1 MELCLE
7 YLPDSIQ
14 EMIEV
19 IGLQATL
26 LIVEERGGIRLCV
39 PTKVK
44 SDNWLTKLI
53 GTEAMIKLV
62 DYYCGEEVD
71 IPRCASAIKAAQD
84 QKIFEKL
91 KSGVSQ
97 AKLAREFG
105 YTERGIRKLKKR
117 LEEAGSYNQVN
128 LF

>member
-1 MELCLE
+1 MDLCLE
-7 YLPDSIQ
+7 YLPESIQ
-14 EMIEV
+14 EMIDV

-44 SDNWLTKLI
+44 SDNWLTQLI

-62 DYYCGEEVD
+62 DYYSGEEID
-71 IPRCASAIKAAQD
+71 IARCASAIKAAQD

-91 KSGVSQ
+91 KAGVSQ

-117 LEEAGSYNQVN
+117 LEEMSRYDQVS

>member
-7 YLPDSIQ
+7 YLPESVQ

-39 PTKVK
+39 PRSVK
-44 SDNWLTKLI
+44 DTNWLTQLI
-53 GTEAMIKLV
+53 GRESMIKLV
-62 DYYCGEEVD
+62 DYYCGEEID

-91 KSGVSQ
+91 KEGVSQ
-97 AKLAREFG
+97 AALAREFG

-117 LEEAGSYNQVN
+117 LEETSYYDQVS

>member
-14 EMIEV
+14 EMINV

-39 PTKVK
+39 PTKIK
-44 SDNWLTKLI
+44 ADNWLTQLI

-62 DYYCGEEVD
+62 DYYCGEEID

-91 KSGVSQ
+91 KAGVSQ
-97 AKLAREFG
+97 ARLAREFG

-117 LEEAGSYNQVN
+117 LEEVSPYDQVS

>member
-1 MELCLE
+1 MELCIE
-7 YLPDSIQ
+7 YLPESIQ
-14 EMIEV
+14 EMIDV

-26 LIVEERGGIRLCV
+26 LIVQERGGIRLCV
-39 PTKVK
+39 PTKV
-44 SDNWLTKLI
+44 SESNWLTQLI
-53 GTEAMIKLV
+53 GKEAMSKLV
-62 DYYCGEEVD
+62 EYYCGEEVE

-91 KSGVSQ
+91 KAGVSQ

-117 LEEAGSYNQVN
+117 LEEMSRYDQVN

>member
-1 MELCLE
+1 MELSIFH
-7 YLPDSIQ
+7 LPESIQ
-14 EMIEV
+14 EMVEV
-19 IGLQATL
+19 IGLNATL

-39 PTKVK
+39 PTRVK
-44 SDNWLTKLI
+44 DENWLTKLI
-53 GTEAMIKLV
+53 GKEAMIKLV
-62 DYYCGEEVD
+62 EYYCGEEID
-71 IPRCASAIKAAQD
+71 IPRCASSIKAAQD

-91 KSGVSQ
+91 KAGVSQ

-117 LEEAGSYNQVN
+117 LEEVSRYDQVS